1 MIKGKFNSIKNLFL
15 LKNYTIPM
23 KRILCILSL
32 LLFITACDDGN
43 LTVDPID
50 FSEGPIQKCSL
61 KDILYKVKGSEML
74 FIEIPS
80 SYFNN
85 DQTPAG
91 TPTIIP
97 LSSTIKVT
105 YRKYASETSSLN
117 ICPQAPDATPN
128 LVEQWQAT
136 EGTIELTSTAVK
148 TTDAT
153 TGFTKITGYVYNI
166 KLKSIVF
173 IKPDGPQ
180 IQDILFG
187 NYSGPASPLAFG
199 FDAEAD
205 KSTCSAGDNRIF
217 NFSGSEAIIFD
228 TANYSTLFANAVT
241 TTPRTALIN
250 ADNKLTYKLFTNT
263 VNNAYFCPATP
274 PATPVLAQ
282 EWNAVNG
289 VEATSGIIEV
299 TTTTSGTS
307 FLHTIHLKRVI
318 MKRGNSDFTLGDDYI
333 FGSFL
338 TTP

>member
-1 MIKGKFNSIKNLFL
+1 
-15 LKNYTIPM
+15 M

-50 FSEGPIQKCSL
+50 FSEGPIEKCSL

-80 SYFNN
+80 SYFTN
-85 DQTPAG
+85 DQTLG
-91 TPTIIP
+91 TPRLIP
-97 LSSTIKVT
+97 LSSVIKVT
-105 YRKYASETSSLN
+105 YRRYASETSANN
-117 ICPQAPDATPN
+117 ICPQAPEATPN

-148 TTDAT
+148 TTNAT
-153 TGFTKITGYVYNI
+153 TGFTTITKYVYNLN
-166 KLKSIVF
+166 LKNIVF

-180 IQDILFG
+180 IQSIQFG
-187 NYSGPASPLAFG
+187 NYSSTVSPLAFG

-205 KSTCSAGDNRIF
+205 KSTCSASDNRIF

-228 TANYSTLFANAVT
+228 SANYSTLFANAVT

-250 ADNKLTYKLFTNT
+250 ADNKLTYKLFSNT
-263 VNNAYFCPATP
+263 VNNAYFCATTTPATP
-274 PATPVLAQ
+274 LLTQ

-289 VEATSGIIEV
+289 VEGTSGIIEV
-299 TTTTSGTS
+299 TTTTLGTS
-307 FLHTIHLKRVI
+307 FYHTIHLKRVV
-318 MKRGNSDFTLGDDYI
+318 MKKGNSDFTLGDDYV
-333 FGSFL
+333 FGSFT